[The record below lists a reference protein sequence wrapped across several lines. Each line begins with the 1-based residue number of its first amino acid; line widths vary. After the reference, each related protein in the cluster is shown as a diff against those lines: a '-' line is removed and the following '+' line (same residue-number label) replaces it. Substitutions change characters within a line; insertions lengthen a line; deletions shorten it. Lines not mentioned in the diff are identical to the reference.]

1 MVMVYAGCMA
11 TVAMCVTIY
20 TNRIYMVEIF
30 PMLLSVAI
38 ISFGEIIENNA
49 IMPINFINP
58 SYSYPRLVYYFITV
72 GIIMLFTY
80 INVRVFRNGKYDK

>member
-1 MVMVYAGCMA
+1 M
-11 TVAMCVTIY
+11 
-20 TNRIYMVEIF
+20 
-30 PMLLSVAI
+30 
-38 ISFGEIIENNA
+38 FGEIIENNA